1 MDHESSLTVPEGDG
15 GPGFGLK
22 QAEPLLAQTR
32 ESQQA
37 AASERV
43 KMKSPA
49 NA

>member
-15 GPGFGLK
+15 GSGFGLK

-49 NA
+49 NV